1 MAEFEDR
8 LHDAF
13 EDELSRTPAPPGL
26 RQRVIL
32 NAVANPRPGTR
43 RVAAP
48 VTRVFAFGGAL
59 AAVAAI
65 AVIAGSVGIAIGRNG
80 PAVAQKSPGASPTAA
95 PVAFGKLPP
104 PNLNPPQG
112 LGGGGTAP
120 AIAPYFGPAQMTWAG
135 QLPLVPASAPV
146 YRLQTPGAVEADAFA
161 ARLGAK
167 LEPRGSAGNRNYTGP
182 DGFLMGITLG
192 GPQPTFVFF
201 KDPAAKN
208 NVGPTEAVARAAAAD
223 FLTRYGLTPTW
234 PYRIVTSSAA
244 PPQQASPFGPPP
256 GFPGFTIDYQRLVPL
271 SNGTFAPEVDVN
283 GEPTGLELMVDP
295 GGQVYRAG
303 GPLPVTEQ
311 SGPYPLR
318 APSSTV
324 AEAIAASPLVP
335 VQGPV
340 PSVALTRSELVYTAV
355 KSGAQTYLEPGY
367 LFGGLFGRE
376 GQLSEKRVL
385 VPALAVAVTQP

>member
-1 MAEFEDR
+1 MGEFEDR

-13 EDELSRTPAPPGL
+13 EDELARTPAPPGL

-32 NAVANPRPGTR
+32 NAVAKPRPGTR

-48 VTRVFAFGGAL
+48 ATRVLAFGGAL
-59 AAVAAI
+59 AAIAAVAL
-65 AVIAGSVGIAIGRNG
+65 VAGSIGVAIGRNG
-80 PAVAQKSPGASPTAA
+80 PAVAQKSPGTSPTAA
-95 PVAFGKLPP
+95 PVAFGPLPP

-112 LGGGGTAP
+112 LGGGGTGP
-120 AIAPYFGPAQMTWAG
+120 VIAPYFGPAQLTWAG
-135 QLPLVPASAPV
+135 QLPLVPSTAPV
-146 YRLQTPGAVEADAFA
+146 YRFQTPGAPEADALA

-167 LEPRGSAGNRNYTGP
+167 FDPRGSGTGNRNYTGP
-182 DGFLMGITLG
+182 DGFLLEIRLET
-192 GPQPTFVFF
+192 QPVFGLF

-244 PPQQASPFGPPP
+244 SQVSPFTPPP
-256 GFPGFTIDYQRLVPL
+256 AFPGYAIDYQRLVPL
-271 SNGTFAPEVDVN
+271 GNGSFAPEVDVS
-283 GEPTGLELMVDP
+283 GEPTGLEVMVDP
-295 GGQVYRAG
+295 SGQVYRAG

-324 AEAIAASPLVP
+324 GEAIAAPPLVP
-335 VQGPV
+335 MQGPV
-340 PSVALTRSELVYTAV
+340 PSVALIRSELVYTAV

-367 LFGGLFGRE
+367 
-376 GQLSEKRVL
+376 
-385 VPALAVAVTQP
+385 